1 MEKLQSYAFENAN
14 CVGEARPPVRTPL
27 LEKDGQVWL
36 CAPDSFVPL
45 DKGGALVTRSDPKSA
60 WRAVTS
66 LAELN
71 ELVGSSPGDLGH
83 LLGVWV
89 DRAKWGLFG
98 APDGKIQEK
107 EVESMTT
114 RWQSLRLDELV
125 QFEDKGYRSADP
137 HQPPQRCILGW
148 WHLEGEVDPAGAR
161 LLPASFPDK
170 VVAVWEEPRR
180 IVRHEIASG
189 LRFEADK
196 GRSALIPSVLSQHS
210 HDLQSGRSEG
220 GPLKRDDCL
229 VRAAR
234 EGNPSYVLP
243 EA

>member
-1 MEKLQSYAFENAN
+1 MEKLQSYAFENGN

-27 LEKDGQVWL
+27 LEKESQVWL

-45 DKGGALVTRSDPKSA
+45 EKGGALVVRADTKSA
-60 WRAVTS
+60 WRSLAS
-66 LAELN
+66 LAELR
-71 ELVGSSPGDLGH
+71 EFLESGGDRAQ

-89 DRAKWGLFG
+89 DKAKWGLFG
-98 APDGKIQEK
+98 APDGKIQDK
-107 EVESMTT
+107 EVETLGE
-114 RWQSLRLDELV
+114 RWQGLKLDELV

-137 HQPPQRCILGW
+137 LHPPQRCILGW
-148 WHLEGEVDPAGAR
+148 WRLEGEVDPAAVG

-170 VVAVWEEPRR
+170 VVAVLEEPRR

-196 GRSALIPSVLSQHS
+196 GRSALVPSVLSQHS
-210 HDLQSGRSEG
+210 HDLAAGRSEG
-220 GPLKRDDCL
+220 GRLKRDECL
-229 VRAAR
+229 VRAGR

-243 EA
+243 EG

>member
-1 MEKLQSYAFENAN
+1 MEKLQSYAFENGN

-45 DKGGALVTRSDPKSA
+45 EKGGALVLRADAKSA
-60 WRAVTS
+60 WRSLAS
-66 LAELN
+66 LAELRDFL
-71 ELVGSSPGDLGH
+71 ESGEDRGL

-89 DRAKWGLFG
+89 DKAKWGLFG

-107 EVESMTT
+107 EVDTLAE
-114 RWQSLRLDELV
+114 RWQALKLDELV

-137 HQPPQRCILGW
+137 LHPPQRCILGW
-148 WHLEGEVDPAGAR
+148 WRLEGEVDPASVR

-170 VVAVWEEPRR
+170 VVAVLEEPRR

-189 LRFEADK
+189 LRFESDK
-196 GRSALIPSVLSQHS
+196 GRSALVPSVLSQHS
-210 HDLQSGRSEG
+210 HDLETGRSEG
-220 GPLKRDDCL
+220 GRLKRDECL

-243 EA
+243 EG